1 MSGSYGIRA
10 VGLVAWTQAE
20 PAAEATRVRGFAVQ
34 TKYRFE
40 KKVAAQLQQKS
51 FEVYLPLRSEQHS
64 WSDRQTSVRLVR
76 ANSRAPAAPFQ
87 PRRQSLSGAFI
98 GGAWGGFKRQRQRD
112 VLRRGGQA
120 PGGDGASRYGVL
132 QDLLHAT
139 GGTT

>member
-10 VGLVAWTQAE
+10 VGLVAWTHAE
-20 PAAEATRVRGFAVQ
+20 PTAEPTRLRWFAVQ

-64 WSDRQTSVRLVR
+64 WSDRQTSVRLGR

-98 GGAWGGFKRQRQRD
+98 GGGG
-112 VLRRGGQA
+112 
-120 PGGDGASRYGVL
+120 GASKKTRIE
-132 QDLLHAT
+132 AE
-139 GGTT
+139 